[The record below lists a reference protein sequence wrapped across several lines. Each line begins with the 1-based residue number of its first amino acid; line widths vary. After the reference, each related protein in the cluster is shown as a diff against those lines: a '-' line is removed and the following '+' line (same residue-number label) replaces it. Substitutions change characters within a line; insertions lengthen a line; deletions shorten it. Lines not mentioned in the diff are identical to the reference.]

1 MRIDTRKPNTVTPG
15 KQAVNLRSPSQN
27 QNGSRS
33 SGCAISRRACFFMPA
48 LRPGERRPSPEVHM
62 VGLWLPWS
70 PAAAAAAADG
80 ETVRYGTAHAE
91 NVPGGKPSV
100 I

>member
-1 MRIDTRKPNTVTPG
+1 
-15 KQAVNLRSPSQN
+15 
-27 QNGSRS
+27 
-33 SGCAISRRACFFMPA
+33 MPA
-48 LRPGERRPSPEVHM
+48 LRPGERRPLPEVHN
-62 VGLWLPWS
+62 VGPWLPWS

>member
-1 MRIDTRKPNTVTPG
+1 M
-15 KQAVNLRSPSQN
+15 
-27 QNGSRS
+27 
-33 SGCAISRRACFFMPA
+33 
-48 LRPGERRPSPEVHM
+48 PEVHN
-62 VGLWLPWS
+62 VDPWLPRI

-80 ETVRYGTAHAE
+80 ESVRYGTAHAE